1 MLLAEDTE
9 HLSKFM
15 KISSYTNMK
24 NKKQNHNDMF
34 GVIRFKK
41 TFFHSSPLYDCNL
54 KRCHFLLPLHF
65 VNLKILQH
73 IKRYS
78 VLEGKVIWKWFE

>member
-9 HLSKFM
+9 HFSKFM

-34 GVIRFKK
+34 GALDLKK
-41 TFFHSSPLYDCNL
+41 HSFILPLYMT
-54 KRCHFLLPLHF
+54 
-65 VNLKILQH
+65 VT
-73 IKRYS
+73 
-78 VLEGKVIWKWFE
+78 

>member
-9 HLSKFM
+9 HFSKFM

-41 TFFHSSPLYDCNL
+41 NILSFFP
-54 KRCHFLLPLHF
+54 F
-65 VNLKILQH
+65 I
-73 IKRYS
+73 
-78 VLEGKVIWKWFE
+78 